1 MFLLGTNQ
9 KDLVNLAWRSISV
22 NSFFEKSDGL
32 SMSGRTY
39 RALQK
44 GSHVCQ
50 HDPRR
55 RVRQLRAGAGGWDNE
70 KHFRPPRLNAK

>member
-1 MFLLGTNQ
+1 MFLLRTNH
-9 KDLVNLAWRSISV
+9 KDLVNLAWRNISV

-44 GSHVCQ
+44 GSRVCQ

-55 RVRQLRAGAGGWDNE
+55 RVRLRAGAGGWDNE
-70 KHFRPPRLNAK
+70 KHFRSPRLNAK